1 VDPVAVSVTVARPRE
16 EVFGYIADLANHA
29 EFTDHFLTDWRLTR
43 ENSYGEGAGARFRV
57 KIPFNRFNWGDV
69 TFIEV
74 DPPYRIVEAGRGGK
88 FNRVRTLGTW
98 TLKPGPGG
106 TTKVEFS
113 TETEPATRVDRLQE
127 SLGARSWLRRQNRR
141 ALRRMRAILEEDAEE
156 RGKRPT
162 VAAR

>member
-1 VDPVAVSVTVARPRE
+1 MDPVVVSVSVARPRE
-16 EVFGYIADLANHA
+16 EVFAYLADLANHA
-29 EFTDHFLTDWRLTR
+29 EFTDHYLTDWHLTR
-43 ENSYGEGAGARFRV
+43 EDSYGRGAGARFRV
-57 KIPFNRFNWGDV
+57 KMPFNRFNWGDI

-98 TLKPGPGG
+98 TLTPGPGD
-106 TTKVEFS
+106 TTRVEFAN
-113 TETEPATRVDRLQE
+113 ETEPATRVDRLLE

-141 ALRRMRAILEEDAEE
+141 ALRHLRSILEGEAEE

-162 VAAR
+162 VAAG